1 MPDWHRNIATLLTS
15 QHKTFGLRERWT
27 PASELAQ
34 MPEFAAFGITDA
46 ALTKLASDALVVTD
60 DHRLSGVLQ
69 SQGVPVLNFGDLR
82 NLQQLM

>member
-1 MPDWHRNIATLLTS
+1 
-15 QHKTFGLRERWT
+15 
-27 PASELAQ
+27 